1 MKVTMNHLYF
11 FVYTPNKSSIYIYR
25 IILPNFTAYILKTIP
40 NKIPKNYFDWQ
51 YKCCMN
57 E

>member
-40 NKIPKNYFDWQ
+40 NKIPKNYFHWQ